1 MIKFFR
7 KIRQNLLMENKTGK
21 YFKYAIGEI
30 ILVVIGILIALQ
42 INNWNETKKKT
53 IETRNVLL
61 EIKEDLIQDKNSL
74 KISIDRHSKNLEA
87 EIRVIKA
94 LESKEG
100 FTDSLR
106 SDFGRIHLAHSYH
119 SVSKGY
125 QLLKEMNLS
134 ASLDKNIRISL
145 SKYYE
150 RDVPEVYNELEE
162 DNKEFLTYWI
172 PYLREHFKEW
182 EFDEYAIPYDYNQ
195 LLEDKNLIS
204 ALKID
209 CVNLRG
215 TINALDIALQSATN
229 LIEKLPSEN

>member
-7 KIRQNLLMENKTGK
+7 KIRQKMLTENKFSK
-21 YFKYAIGEI
+21 YLLYAIGEI
-30 ILVVIGILIALQ
+30 VLVVIGILIALQ
-42 INNWNETKKKT
+42 INNWNETKKNT
-53 IETRNVLL
+53 IAIRNVLL
-61 EIKEDLIQDKNSL
+61 EIKEDLIQDKSLL

-100 FTDSLR
+100 YTDSLR
-106 SDFGRIHLAHSYH
+106 SDLGQIHLAHTYH

-134 ASLDKNIRISL
+134 ASLDKNLRISL

-150 RDVPEVYNELEE
+150 RDIPEVYSELEE

-182 EFDEYAIPYDYNQ
+182 EFDKYAIPNNYDQ

-209 CVNLRG
+209 CINLRG
-215 TINALDIALQSATN
+215 TINAFDMALQSATN